1 MVMSEIPL
9 ALYVHLPWCV
19 RKCPYCDFNSH
30 AVESQGVPAEAYVEA
45 LLRDL
50 ETDAPLA
57 HGRAV
62 RSIFIGGGTP
72 SLFPACAIARLLE
85 GVRGRV
91 DLALDA
97 EITLEANPG
106 TVDEANFHGYRAAGV
121 NRLSLGVQS
130 LRAASLAALGR
141 IHGVG
146 DVARAVAAARAAGFS
161 NLNLDLM
168 HGLPGDLAGDALAD
182 LAAALAFEPEH
193 LSWYELTLEE
203 GTPFA
208 RRPPVLPDEDVVA
221 VDFEQGLEV
230 LAGAGFRHYEVSAHA
245 RAGYACRHNLNYWQ
259 FGDYLGIGAG
269 AHGKLTT
276 PHGVFRSV
284 RRRHP
289 VAYMKAAGLPDAREI
304 GQVEPDALTG
314 EFMLNALRLREG
326 FEWSLFESRTGLP
339 RAVLESPVAQGVQR
353 GWLEDDG
360 ARLRPTPTGYRF
372 LNDLQILFLDLPTR
386 AAPHQRPARDI
397 AIPRA
402 QSQPWP

>member
-1 MVMSEIPL
+1 MNDIPL

-30 AVESQGVPAEAYVEA
+30 AADPHGVPAEAYVDA

-50 ETDAPLA
+50 ATDAPLA
-57 HGRAV
+57 RGRPV
-62 RSIFIGGGTP
+62 SSIVIGGGTP
-72 SLFPACAIARLLE
+72 SLFPGPAIARLLE
-85 GVRGRV
+85 GVRGQF

-130 LRAASLAALGR
+130 LRAAPLAALGR

-146 DVARAVAAARAAGFS
+146 DVARAVAVARAAGFT

-168 HGLPGDLAGDALAD
+168 HGLPGDRSGDALSD
-182 LAAALAFEPEH
+182 LAAALAFQPEH

-208 RRPPVLPDEDVVA
+208 RRPPVLPDEDEVA
-221 VDFEQGLEV
+221 LDFERGLGALE
-230 LAGAGFRHYEVSAHA
+230 AAGFTRYEVSAYA
-245 RAGYACRHNLNYWQ
+245 RDGRACRHNLNYWQ

-276 PHGVFRSV
+276 PGGVVRSV

-289 VAYMKAAGLPDAREI
+289 AAYMKAAGTPEARQIER
-304 GQVEPDALTG
+304 VEVDALPG
-314 EFMLNALRLREG
+314 EFMLNALRLAEG
-326 FEWSLFESRTGLP
+326 FEWTLFESRTGLA
-339 RAVLESPVAQGVQR
+339 RAVLEAPVAQAFQR
-353 GWLEDDG
+353 GWVDG
-360 ARLRPTPTGYRF
+360 DGERLRPTAAGYRF
-372 LNDLQILFLDLPTR
+372 LNDLQILFLDTPTR
-386 AAPHQRPARDI
+386 ALPTQKPARN
-397 AIPRA
+397 PSTSRA
-402 QSQPWP
+402 QSLPWP